1 MRGPSIGQMD
11 DTDTPG
17 GAAARIEALEALL
30 ARSREREEALTLQT
44 FKDEATIVRFG
55 TKNAELAAIAAGAAG
70 AEVARREAENA
81 AMEAERRLTIA
92 KAELETR
99 LAEIEQLRGR
109 CEELRSDLETLAGEA
124 AVAAVARA
132 EAQRLTRERDQA
144 RERALA
150 ERRLAADDRARAD
163 EAERLVALMQG
174 KLDADDAPNG
184 FAEGSAIG
192 APKRQVLP
200 RVPRAVVATPPW
212 IELQRANSESAAPS
226 ATVFPWPPKDEHDDV
241 ENEVIDLSDD

>member
-17 GAAARIEALEALL
+17 GAAARIETLEALL
-30 ARSREREEALTLQT
+30 AQSREREEALTAQS
-44 FKDEATIVRFG
+44 FKDQATIVRFG
-55 TKNAELAAIAAGAAG
+55 TKNAELASLAAGAAG
-70 AEVARREAENA
+70 AEAARREAEGA
-81 AMEAERRLTIA
+81 AAEAERQLTVA
-92 KAELETR
+92 RAELETR

-109 CEELRSDLETLAGEA
+109 CEELRSDMEALSGEA

-132 EAQRLTRERDQA
+132 EAERLTRERDQA

-150 ERRLAADDRARAD
+150 ERRLASEDRARAD
-163 EAERLVALMQG
+163 EAERLVSLLQG
-174 KLDADDAPNG
+174 KLNAGGSRNG
-184 FAEGSAIG
+184 LTEGSAIG

-212 IELQRANSESAAPS
+212 IELQRANSDSAAPS
-226 ATVFPWPPKDEHDDV
+226 ATVFPWPPKDTD
-241 ENEVIDLSDD
+241 EVIDLSDD